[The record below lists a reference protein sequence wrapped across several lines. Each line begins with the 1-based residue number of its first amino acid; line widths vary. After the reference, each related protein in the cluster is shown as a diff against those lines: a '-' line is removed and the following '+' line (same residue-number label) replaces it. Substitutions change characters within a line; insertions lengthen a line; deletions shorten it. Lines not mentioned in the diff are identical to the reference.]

1 MRTELFWPLAF
12 CGFAAVSLVCGI
24 VAWPPLSAAWPSIE
38 EKIDQ
43 FRRQPPFVKLL
54 LMLFV
59 GAFVVF
65 GSTKPNGVDL
75 ASGTNIVEIVEDG
88 TNDIAEIDFEGEANA
103 VDIADGDVTNTP
115 PMMLMTAM
123 PVSGDQPQ
131 TVTPEDIARGWQLWE
146 VRTNCTITYAMPEG
160 ATLATNWW
168 VRGAY
173 EDVKPIDFGSWRFP
187 FGTNEYDSLW
197 AFSWG
202 KARFA
207 LGDAETEIVVVGA
220 PMSAVPYRSRL
231 WSAVDTNGARVVT
244 WENFVLGRAS
254 VADYQPPSTN
264 YQLVS
269 AQIELRSTGDFIA
282 RSNEV
287 EKVYHF
293 IDDFDWDGDGIV
305 NEDDWDPYWYDGDFT
320 GQEPWWRGYVDE
332 TVGVGLTNGYY
343 KLTAIVSDR
352 DFERRVITVG
362 DERVVVAE
370 PGEYVFLLEKGVD
383 YKIDVYPFS
392 SEVSFEAVDDLPLV
406 PRMFGMLGG
415 RWWHWTS
422 WSIEEGRLT
431 LRHPTLGQSGFCS
444 WLPTFQVTPSANHLG
459 PGDSPQTF
467 TAVLTDYAYGQSVLY
482 SWWTDDSNI
491 SFGSPDSEST
501 TIEVASMPM
510 WGETE
515 IVAMATIGTNELRSV
530 CHFTYG
536 VDPTPLVHIDIEAPS
551 ALLLNSNCVDSTK
564 IGQVYVWF
572 TPDVETNGTLSLVCL
587 SGNDKIRLSGET
599 SLRVTGSD
607 SLCVEIEGIKAS
619 DALDDV
625 SLVARFEPDSSSGV
639 KDEGRALT
647 VVQVNDVVLPGAPD
661 DGLVISTGTSVAL
674 DMEVVP
680 STAKGRLSTSYY
692 VRRLR
697 GNGTYTDWN
706 YAAGNYEGTAAV
718 YNPSAGGIYQVQ
730 ALVGVGWGAEDER
743 YFRWEED
750 ENREVGFG
758 TKGELKSFGVVSE
771 EWQKSL
777 RNCALRH
784 LGSLAYLNEVFLPAQ
799 YGFPEYPAGD
809 LMFKCNIFVAH
820 RIVESGLYVPATR
833 GGVDFPGTSG
843 LFRRYPPLANDWAN
857 ESYFIRGWEV
867 DHSFPEPGFV
877 VADPD
882 DEMGHVGIMDF
893 DGYGISAGNDNVN
906 RKFEA
911 WVPGTVKR
919 KYTGEN

>member
-1 MRTELFWPLAF
+1 MMRTELFWLLSF
-12 CGFAAVSLVCGI
+12 CGFAAVSLLCGLL
-24 VAWPPLSAAWPSIE
+24 VWPQLSAAWPSIE
-38 EKIDQ
+38 EKIDR
-43 FRRQPPFVKLL
+43 FRRQPPLVKLVL
-54 LMLFV
+54 LLFV

-65 GSTKPNGVDL
+65 GSTKTNLVDQT
-75 ASGTNIVEIVEDG
+75 SGTNIVETVVGG
-88 TNDIAEIDFEGEANA
+88 TNDVAGSDGAAGVCALPPVGIALRAIR
-103 VDIADGDVTNTP
+103 
-115 PMMLMTAM
+115 
-123 PVSGDQPQ
+123 DQLP
-131 TVTPEDIARGWQLWE
+131 TVTPEEIARGWQLWE
-146 VRTNCTITYAMPEG
+146 VRTNCNVSYTMPDG

-187 FGTNEYDSLW
+187 FGTNEYSSLW
-197 AFSWG
+197 AFTWG
-202 KARFA
+202 KLRFE
-207 LGDAETEIVVVGA
+207 LGNTNTEIVAVGV
-220 PMSAVPYRSRL
+220 PLSAVPYRSRL
-231 WSAVDTNGARVVT
+231 WSAAGANGSRFVT
-244 WENFVLGRAS
+244 WENFVLGRAP
-254 VADYQPPSTN
+254 VADYQLPSTN

-305 NEDDWDPYWYDGDFT
+305 NEDDWNPYRYDGDFT

-551 ALLLNSNCVDSTK
+551 ALLLNSNCVDSAK

-639 KDEGRALT
+639 KDEGCALT

-743 YFRWEED
+743 YYRWED
-750 ENREVGFG
+750 YSDYMYGLNVPGDM
-758 TKGELKSFGVVSE
+758 KAFGVCDE
-771 EWQKSL
+771 EWQKQL
-777 RNCALRH
+777 RNCAKSY
-784 LGSLAYLNEVFLPAQ
+784 LGNTDYALDASLSGQ
-799 YGFPEYPAGD
+799 YGYSSIGRRKNKCNYFVAYQIRAIGLPLEVQHDTWAGD
-809 LMFKCNIFVAH
+809 
-820 RIVESGLYVPATR
+820 
-833 GGVDFPGTSG
+833 
-843 LFRRYPPLANDWAN
+843 YPPSANDWAN
-857 ESYFIRGWEV
+857 GANIPHWEYLGRECFIQ
-867 DHSFPEPGFV
+867 PGYV
-877 VADPD
+877 VGHPADRH
-882 DEMGHVGIMDF
+882 GHCGIVDF
-893 DGYGISAGNDNVN
+893 DGLVIAAGRSTVN
-906 RKFEA
+906 RLFEE
-911 WVPGTVKR
+911 WLDGTSGYNKIR
-919 KYTGEN
+919 SETHEN

>member
-1 MRTELFWPLAF
+1 MY
-12 CGFAAVSLVCGI
+12 
-24 VAWPPLSAAWPSIE
+24 
-38 EKIDQ
+38 
-43 FRRQPPFVKLL
+43 RRV
-54 LMLFV
+54 
-59 GAFVVF
+59 
-65 GSTKPNGVDL
+65 
-75 ASGTNIVEIVEDG
+75 
-88 TNDIAEIDFEGEANA
+88 
-103 VDIADGDVTNTP
+103 
-115 PMMLMTAM
+115 
-123 PVSGDQPQ
+123 
-131 TVTPEDIARGWQLWE
+131 
-146 VRTNCTITYAMPEG
+146 
-160 ATLATNWW
+160 
-168 VRGAY
+168 
-173 EDVKPIDFGSWRFP
+173 
-187 FGTNEYDSLW
+187 
-197 AFSWG
+197 
-202 KARFA
+202 
-207 LGDAETEIVVVGA
+207 
-220 PMSAVPYRSRL
+220 
-231 WSAVDTNGARVVT
+231 
-244 WENFVLGRAS
+244 
-254 VADYQPPSTN
+254 
-264 YQLVS
+264 
-269 AQIELRSTGDFIA
+269 
-282 RSNEV
+282 
-287 EKVYHF
+287 
-293 IDDFDWDGDGIV
+293 DDFDWDGDGIV
-305 NEDDWDPYWYDGDFT
+305 NEDDWDPYSYDGDCT

-352 DFERRVITVG
+352 NFERRVITVG
-362 DERVVVAE
+362 DEKVVAAE
-370 PGEYVFLLEKGVD
+370 PGEYVFLLEKGED
-383 YKIDVYPFS
+383 YNIEVYPFS

-406 PRMFGMLGG
+406 PRMFGLLGG
-415 RWWHWTS
+415 WWHWTS
-422 WSIEEGRLT
+422 WSIDEGRLT
-431 LRHPTLGQSGFCS
+431 LRYPTLGQAGFCC

-467 TAVLTDYAYGQSVLY
+467 TAVLTDYAYGQSVWY

-515 IVAMATIGTNELRSV
+515 IVATATIGTNELCSV

-536 VDPTPLVHIDIEAPS
+536 VDPTPQVHIDIEAPT
-551 ALLLNSNCVDSTK
+551 ALLLNSNRVDSAK

-599 SLRVTGSD
+599 TLHVTGSD
-607 SLCVEIEGIKAS
+607 SLCIEIEGVKTS
-619 DALDDV
+619 DVLDDV

-639 KDEGRALT
+639 KDEGCALT

-674 DMEVVP
+674 DMDVVP

-697 GNGTYTDWN
+697 GNGAYTDWN

-718 YNPSAGGIYQVQ
+718 YNPPAGGIYQVQ

-893 DGYGISAGNDNVN
+893 DGYGISAGIDNVN

>member
-1 MRTELFWPLAF
+1 MMRTELFWPLAF
-12 CGFAAVSLVCGI
+12 CGFAAVSLACGI
-24 VAWPPLSAAWPSIE
+24 VAWPTLSAAWPSIE
-38 EKIDQ
+38 EKIDK
-43 FRRQPPFVKLL
+43 FRRQPPFIKLL
-54 LMLFV
+54 LLLFV

-75 ASGTNIVEIVEDG
+75 ASGTNIVESVEDG
-88 TNDIAEIDFEGEANA
+88 TNDIAEIDFEGETNA
-103 VDIADGDVTNTP
+103 VDIADGDVTNPP

-131 TVTPEDIARGWQLWE
+131 TVTPEEIARGWQLWE

-207 LGDAETEIVVVGA
+207 LGDAETEIVTVGA

-231 WSAVDTNGARVVT
+231 WSAADTNGSRLVT
-244 WENFVLGRAS
+244 WENFVLGRAA
-254 VADYQPPSTN
+254 VADYQLPSTD

-269 AQIELRSTGDFIA
+269 AQIELRSTGDFIV

-287 EKVYHF
+287 ETVYRY

-305 NEDDWDPYWYDGDFT
+305 NEDDWNPYWYDGDFT

-515 IVAMATIGTNELRSV
+515 IVAMATIGTNKLRSV

-551 ALLLNSNCVDSTK
+551 ALLLNSNCVDSAK
-564 IGQVYVWF
+564 IGQVHVWF

-639 KDEGRALT
+639 KDEWCALT

-697 GNGTYTDWN
+697 GNGTYTDWD

-718 YNPSAGGIYQVQ
+718 YNPPSGGIYQVQ
-730 ALVGVGWGAEDER
+730 ALVGVGWGAADER
-743 YFRWEED
+743 YYVWED
-750 ENREVGFG
+750 YSDYVYGVKVPNDM
-758 TKGELKSFGVVSE
+758 KAFGVCDS
-771 EWQKSL
+771 EWQKNV
-777 RNCALRH
+777 RNSAKSY
-784 LGSLAYLNEVFLPAQ
+784 LGSIAYARSARVNAYGGFAAVRWLAW
-799 YGFPEYPAGD
+799 
-809 LMFKCNIFVAH
+809 KCNIFVAH
-820 RIVESGLYVPATR
+820 RLVDCGLPVP
-833 GGVDFPGTSG
+833 VVHDEKW
-843 LFRRYPPLANDWAN
+843 PPLANEWGNAGYLIPGWMFLGAN
-857 ESYFIRGWEV
+857 EY
-867 DHSFPEPGFV
+867 PQPGM
-877 VADPD
+877 VAIKPSAGGH
-882 DEMGHVGIMDF
+882 GHVGIVDF
-893 DGYGISAGNDNVN
+893 DGMLISAQEFTVTRASDPTTWPVSPVFRTYKGND
-906 RKFEA
+906 
-911 WVPGTVKR
+911 
-919 KYTGEN
+919 